1 MRSDR
6 QTGERDLEAAA
17 ARRLRPGGNELEVGR
32 YAERRSWLDRT
43 TDEVAS
49 WFGNTAAMRR
59 RQWDE
64 ASGDHTGQGPVSDID
79 ADTRIVDELNQRLTV
94 DSELDASGVQAAAH
108 DGVVTLDGSVS
119 TLAGAQRAEG
129 MAMAISGVKQVVN
142 NLVVV

>member
-6 QTGERDLEAAA
+6 ELERGDLEADA
-17 ARRLRPGGNELEVGR
+17 ARRGRRGNELEVGR
-32 YAERRSWLDRT
+32 FAERRSWLDRT

-64 ASGDHTGQGPVSDID
+64 ASGDHTGKGPVRDVD
-79 ADTRIVDELNQRLTV
+79 ADTRIIDELNQRLTV
-94 DSELDASGVQAAAH
+94 DSELDASGIQATAH
-108 DGVVTLDGSVS
+108 DGVVTLDGSVA

-129 MAMAISGVKQVVN
+129 LAMAVSGVKQVVN
-142 NLVVV
+142 NLVVA